1 MTFANV
7 CSGTLV
13 NLGTVCE
20 DGAKC
25 NNSIHGKNKLTPN
38 KTAVSPLHFFFIE
51 KKGHLW
57 RG

>member
-7 CSGTLV
+7 CIGTLV

-25 NNSIHGKNKLTPN
+25 NKSIHGKNKLTPN
-38 KTAVSPLHFFFIE
+38 KTAVSPLHFFF
-51 KKGHLW
+51 H
-57 RG
+57 